1 MENNLRTAPAL
12 LFAIVI
18 GGAISFAQ
26 DDETDI
32 QVVSNLDIMRTLS
45 ERISER
51 VAQSAGE
58 QDSAR
63 ILVQVVPKDISWYV
77 ESSILRGV
85 SARGL
90 KPVASGVA
98 TLEVQFGLSTL
109 SVEYS
114 NIRRDGFF
122 GPKVV
127 DREIT
132 VTSNVKLVNRS
143 TGTILLSGPM
153 EEKYNDSVALAVL
166 GTIENENLPLTRGK
180 VPGEGFFAS
189 VAEPFI
195 ALGAVAVAVLLLFH
209 VRS

>member
-1 MENNLRTAPAL
+1 M
-12 LFAIVI
+12 IVI
-18 GGAISFAQ
+18 VGTISFAQ
-26 DDETDI
+26 DDEIDI
-32 QVVSNLDIMRTLS
+32 PVAPNLDVMRMLS

-51 VAQSAGE
+51 VAQTAGE

-63 ILVQVVPKDISWYV
+63 ILVQVFPKEISWYV
-77 ESSILRGV
+77 EGSILRGV
-85 SARGL
+85 SVRGL

-98 TLEVQFGLSTL
+98 TFEAEFGLSTL

-132 VTSNVKLVNRS
+132 VTSNVKLVNRT
-143 TGTILLSGPM
+143 TGSILLSGPM
-153 EEKYNDSVALAVL
+153 EEKYNDSVPLAIL
-166 GTIENENLPLTRGK
+166 GTIENESLPLTRGRI
-180 VPGEGFFAS
+180 PGEGFFAS